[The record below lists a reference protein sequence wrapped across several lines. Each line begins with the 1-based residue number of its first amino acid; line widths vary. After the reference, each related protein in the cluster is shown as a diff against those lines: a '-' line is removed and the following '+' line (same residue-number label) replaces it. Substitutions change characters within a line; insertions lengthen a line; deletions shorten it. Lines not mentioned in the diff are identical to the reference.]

1 MGWDNGFLKT
11 ENNISR
17 KERRTDEK
25 TSQENK
31 LVYCAE
37 CNKHI
42 GVVSVT
48 IYEIEEKHYCSECY
62 SQKIINMA
70 VERDHFDLKQ
80 EKTSK
85 TNEYEKEKLKPQVL
99 KH

>member
-1 MGWDNGFLKT
+1 VGWGNELFKSK
-11 ENNISR
+11 NNIHGN
-17 KERRTDEK
+17 EEK
-25 TSQENK
+25 PGKENK
-31 LVYCAE
+31 FVNCVE

-42 GVVSVT
+42 GIVSVT

-62 SQKIINMA
+62 SQKIISMA

-85 TNEYEKEKLKPQVL
+85 INKNEKEKLKPQVL
-99 KH
+99 QH